1 MDGTTVL
8 LIEGAKERRNQRSE
22 EGPSA
27 EVRQP
32 SQIQEESD
40 LDARLRTAITVG
52 VMTMVILGLL
62 AMVYAFNEAQRQLEY
77 LQDSDNVKPIECAS
91 NSTYTSAA
99 TTDDLD
105 IVSFST
111 EADGEKKGLPSTAK
125 ATSDGD
131 GSKKTDDEG
140 AQLKQGGNSD

>member
-77 LQDSDNVKPIECAS
+77 LQDSDNVKPIECPPPRRSGSWDTRLVVTLVGVALLFFITLTAATFILKRS
-91 NSTYTSAA
+91 DANVDIADETSAPM
-99 TTDDLD
+99 
-105 IVSFST
+105 
-111 EADGEKKGLPSTAK
+111 KKRTIFL
-125 ATSDGD
+125 
-131 GSKKTDDEG
+131 
-140 AQLKQGGNSD
+140 